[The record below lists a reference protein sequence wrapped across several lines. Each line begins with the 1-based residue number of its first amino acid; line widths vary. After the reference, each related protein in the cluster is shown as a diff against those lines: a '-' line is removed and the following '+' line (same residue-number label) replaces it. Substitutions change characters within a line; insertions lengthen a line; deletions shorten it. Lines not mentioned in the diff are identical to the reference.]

1 MKTVIVIPSRYHST
15 RLPGKPLLDIAGEPM
30 VVRVWRRCCAVRG
43 ADRVVVATD
52 DKRIAAVV
60 KRAGGEAKMTA
71 ASHPSGSDR
80 ACEAI
85 ADEECDL
92 VVNVQ
97 GDEPFLDPG
106 AVDRLIDFY
115 RDGGDA
121 PAATLATA
129 MGEAKDLFDP
139 AVVKVL
145 IAEDGNAIYFSRFP
159 IPFRRE
165 MWEVEGTIW
174 RGRAEEAALLS
185 AGGCYRHLGVYA
197 FRPDFLRLYTS
208 WRPTPGE
215 KAERLEQLRILEHG
229 ERIHVIVTDYQGY
242 GVDTPE
248 DLERARREAGGTV

>member
-1 MKTVIVIPSRYHST
+1 MKTVIVIPSRYQST
-15 RLPGKPLLDIAGEPM
+15 RLPGKPLLDIGGEAM

-52 DKRIAAVV
+52 DERIAAVV
-60 KRAGGEAKMTA
+60 EKAGGEVKMTA

-80 ACEAI
+80 VCEAV
-85 ADEECDL
+85 AGEECDL

-106 AVDRLIDFY
+106 AVDGLIDFY

-121 PAATLATA
+121 PAATLATTI
-129 MGEAKDLFDP
+129 GEAKDLFDP

-145 IAEDGNAIYFSRFP
+145 IGEDGRAVYFSRFP

-165 MWEVEGTIW
+165 MWEVEETTW
-174 RGRAEEAALLS
+174 RGRAGEGEPFS
-185 AGGCYRHLGVYA
+185 AGVCYRHLGVYA

-215 KAERLEQLRILEHG
+215 RAERLEQLRILEHG
-229 ERIHVIVTDYQGY
+229 ERIQVIVTDYQGQ

-248 DLERARREAGGTV
+248 DLERARLEAGEGG